1 MVSIVIPVYNVED
14 YLEECL
20 DSVRNQTWKN
30 YEVLLVDDGS
40 PDGSPAICDRYAAMD
55 HRFRVIHKK
64 NGGLSSARNA
74 ALDVARGDC
83 VFCLDSDDYLA
94 PGALEI
100 LCRARREQ
108 GAQIVICANY
118 MVRGDRITIEDPVV
132 DSTEI
137 YGRFDA
143 LSALI
148 EDRLI
153 RNYACGKLVDRNL
166 YDQVRYPEGR
176 IYEDLAT
183 SYLLFDRAERIVRI
197 PDLLL
202 YYRMR
207 EGSLS
212 SHTSMKQW
220 HNACHAI
227 STAMVERREFFRK
240 KHEEELAA
248 RAMAKMLPYLY
259 ADIHTGYRT
268 GAKEDAAYA
277 RRYLKENREQILTD
291 SSISNKDK
299 KLLRQYLAGPGPFFA
314 VQGVKPAVRTARAL
328 ERRMREKIA
337 MGRLSFALSGEQTH
351 RIVYFELP
359 CADNLGD
366 HAVRYASAKYL
377 RSYAEKQEKA
387 RFFAVGAQDTEP
399 AVRSLKHVIG
409 PDDVIVLQGGNLG
422 NSSGRAEE
430 VRRKILKTFSH
441 SRILLLPQTVSYADD
456 ENGRKSLAEDRK
468 VFDRCRRLVV
478 FAGNPKSE
486 EFLRANFRAKVIP
499 MKDMVLSLG
508 NVEDV
513 VKRRKGI
520 LLALRSDLES
530 ALTGEMKEEILQV
543 SGRFTRDVFVT
554 DTCVHREM
562 RDDAEAEELLR
573 RKWSLFSGKELIIT
587 DRLQGMMFAVITGT
601 PCIVVGSENSVLAKT
616 YPTVSGCGYLD
627 YVTDTGKLEDA
638 IGRMMHAAG
647 KKKYVPDYSRDFRKL
662 DRMLAGAAGV

>member
-1 MVSIVIPVYNVED
+1 MIRQFKDECEETFRELQAAEPPRSSRPVRLLIPTGVSVAPHIER
-14 YLEECL
+14 LC
-20 DSVRNQTWKN
+20 S
-30 YEVLLVDDGS
+30 
-40 PDGSPAICDRYAAMD
+40 RYAPPWVHAEVVPVAN
-55 HRFRVIHKK
+55 RFFGETITVT
-64 NGGLSSARNA
+64 GL
-74 ALDVARGDC
+74 
-83 VFCLDSDDYLA
+83 
-94 PGALEI
+94 
-100 LCRARREQ
+100 
-108 GAQIVICANY
+108 IVGQDLLRT
-118 MVRGDRITIEDPVV
+118 VEGKE
-132 DSTEI
+132 
-137 YGRFDA
+137 FDA
-143 LSALI
+143 VLISASML
-148 EDRLI
+148 
-153 RNYACGKLVDRNL
+153 
-166 YDQVRYPEGR
+166 
-176 IYEDLAT
+176 
-183 SYLLFDRAERIVRI
+183 
-197 PDLLL
+197 
-202 YYRMR
+202 R
-207 EGSLS
+207 E
-212 SHTSMKQW
+212 
-220 HNACHAI
+220 N
-227 STAMVERREFFRK
+227 
-240 KHEEELAA
+240 
-248 RAMAKMLPYLY
+248 
-259 ADIHTGYRT
+259 
-268 GAKEDAAYA
+268 
-277 RRYLKENREQILTD
+277 
-291 SSISNKDK
+291 
-299 KLLRQYLAGPGPFFA
+299 
-314 VQGVKPAVRTARAL
+314 
-328 ERRMREKIA
+328 
-337 MGRLSFALSGEQTH
+337 
-351 RIVYFELP
+351 
-359 CADNLGD
+359 
-366 HAVRYASAKYL
+366 
-377 RSYAEKQEKA
+377 
-387 RFFAVGAQDTEP
+387 TECF
-399 AVRSLKHVIG
+399 L
-409 PDDVIVLQGGNLG
+409 DDMTL
-422 NSSGRAEE
+422 EE